1 MKAAVLMEGLAME
14 DVGNVEVAVNGETR
28 MTTENQ
34 VSWKHT
40 PVFEELIRDNDIAIN
55 ADFVV
60 SNPKVN
66 QPDPTRF
73 QDNNGCDLIE
83 VEVTEDNP
91 MNEKWN
97 LKTKVDKDNVNS
109 SGVASKVGFK
119 VGFEGL
125 QIQFKVGCGNGQGSK
140 GTSKGQPKR
149 SDNKDKG
156 VSQSMHSPK
165 VVKSVGKSTLESSK
179 AMLNWKRLTTRP
191 QTFSNSSI
199 VDLEL
204 GKKRK
209 QTENLNKEATAIK
222 GEKKHRIVENEQGVV
237 STMGLVEVVRQPC
250 QT

>member
-1 MKAAVLMEGLAME
+1 ML
-14 DVGNVEVAVNGETR
+14 
-28 MTTENQ
+28 
-34 VSWKHT
+34 WKHT
-40 PVFEELIRDNDIAIN
+40 SVFEELIRDIDITIN
-55 ADFVV
+55 TYLVV
-60 SNPKVN
+60 SNSKVN
-66 QPDPTRF
+66 QPNPTGF
-73 QDNNGCDLIE
+73 QNNNGCDLIE

-91 MNEKWN
+91 MLDKWN

-119 VGFEGL
+119 VGFEGP
-125 QIQFKVGCGNGQGSK
+125 QIQSKIRCGNGHGSK

-165 VVKSVGKSTLESSK
+165 VVESVGKSTLESSK

-199 VDLEL
+199 VDLEP

-209 QTENLNKEATAIK
+209 QAENLNKEATDIK

-237 STMGLVEVVRQPC
+237 STMGLAEVARQPYRA
-250 QT
+250 